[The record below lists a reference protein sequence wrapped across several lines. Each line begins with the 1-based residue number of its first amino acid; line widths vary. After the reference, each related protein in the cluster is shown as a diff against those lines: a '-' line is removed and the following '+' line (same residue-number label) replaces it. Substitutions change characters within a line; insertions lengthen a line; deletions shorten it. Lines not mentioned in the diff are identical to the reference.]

1 MSGKS
6 KKVKFIF
13 KSLEEFLQNA
23 SPKELNEHKI
33 ISVLTS
39 EFTSTRGERFI
50 LLPEGS
56 FRVALP
62 LSGLSWAVS
71 QGRRQPDD
79 SIGLFLIQWYF
90 E

>member
-33 ISVLTS
+33 IINITKYNPVEYIKERAKETIQYANQYG
-39 EFTSTRGERFI
+39 FTKDW
-50 LLPEGS
+50 LLDVIKE
-56 FRVALP
+56 L
-62 LSGLSWAVS
+62 
-71 QGRRQPDD
+71 
-79 SIGLFLIQWYF
+79 
-90 E
+90 